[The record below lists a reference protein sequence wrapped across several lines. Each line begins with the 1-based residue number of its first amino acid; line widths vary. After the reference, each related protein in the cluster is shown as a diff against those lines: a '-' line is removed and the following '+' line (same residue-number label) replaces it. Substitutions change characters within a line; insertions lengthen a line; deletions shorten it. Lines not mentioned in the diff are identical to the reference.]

1 MINKFDFDDILIS
14 PAGISYIDSRK
25 QINIFDENGFLPLFT
40 APMDTVVSNSN
51 ANIFFKNKIYHIIP
65 RNEKSS
71 SPDEW
76 VAISLDDFE
85 KLYVDGDEIP
95 KNKILIDIA
104 NGGMNR
110 LLTATRS
117 SKEKYGNKLTLMVG
131 NIANPETYKLLSDA
145 GADYIRCGIGNGSGC
160 LTTQQTGIGYPM
172 ASLIRECYNISLD
185 LKTPAKIVADGGF
198 KKYSDVI
205 KALALGSDYVMLGSI
220 LNKCLESCA
229 DTHIKDVK
237 WDTPGELVDQYSD
250 ETKQM
255 FNNGSKFFKKF
266 RGMSTKEAQKSMGK
280 TELKTSEGI
289 TRMNQVEYT
298 LEGWTDNFK
307 HYLASAMSYTD
318 KSDLKEFIG
327 GVEYNMITENAF
339 NRFSK

>member
-1 MINKFDFDDILIS
+1 MKINLIEVNKREIKNKEVRVYDITVKDNH
-14 PAGISYIDSRK
+14 SYIV
-25 QINIFDENGFLPLFT
+25 EGG
-40 APMDTVVSNSN
+40 
-51 ANIFFKNKIYHIIP
+51 IIVH
-65 RNEKSS
+65 N
-71 SPDEW
+71 
-76 VAISLDDFE
+76 
-85 KLYVDGDEIP
+85 
-95 KNKILIDIA
+95 
-104 NGGMNR
+104 
-110 LLTATRS
+110 
-117 SKEKYGNKLTLMVG
+117 
-131 NIANPETYKLLSDA
+131 
-145 GADYIRCGIGNGSGC
+145 C

-172 ASLIRECYNISLD
+172 ASLIKECYNISLD

-229 DTHIKDVK
+229 DTYTQNVK
-237 WDTPGELVDQYSD
+237 HEWGTEPGELIDQYSD
-250 ETKQM
+250 TTILM
-255 FNNGSKFFKKF
+255 FSSGSKFFKKF
-266 RGMSTKEAQKSMGK
+266 RGMSTKEVQKSMGK

-327 GVEYNMITENAF
+327 GVEYNMITQNAF
-339 NRFSK
+339 DRFSK